1 MLIFVKPA
9 PGQLTAQC
17 FQEHFHS
24 VSSETEYIFLCLI
37 IDPWPRAVAHS
48 DPLSSGLNTNSTQFC
63 PFCIF
68 SLLRQSFLHKGYKIT
83 AYLPR
88 SR

>member
-48 DPLSSGLNTNSTQFC
+48 DPLSSGLNTNSTVL
-63 PFCIF
+63 PILHIF
-68 SLLRQSFLHKGYKIT
+68 TASTKFSSQRIQNHSLPT
-83 AYLPR
+83 AI
-88 SR
+88 